1 MFNLY
6 ILFNK
11 VLIGGSIK
19 MEKRILTPK
28 EIAQATCDAG
38 SAKAKLSIAQMIVLG
53 IFAGVFIGFGAQG
66 AITIGQSLTKID
78 VGLQKFAF
86 AGAFPVGLMLVV
98 LCGAE
103 LFTGNNL
110 MTLGCLN
117 CRYKWSDIFR
127 NWGVVYLANFVG
139 SVALAL
145 FVANSGLMAAGT
157 PAAELAIGIATKK
170 IAIAFGPA
178 IIRGILCNVLVVLAV
193 WMATGARDVIGKIFA
208 CWFPIMLFVLSGFEH
223 SVANMYLVP
232 LGMFLGAPV
241 TWGEFILNNL
251 LPVTIGNLIGG
262 ALIVPLFYYVAY
274 MKTSTPAAAKD
285 IKA

>member
-1 MFNLY
+1 
-6 ILFNK
+6 
-11 VLIGGSIK
+11 

-98 LCGAE
+98 ICGAE

-127 NWGVVYLANFVG
+127 NWCVVYFANFVG
-139 SVALAL
+139 SIILAFL
-145 FVANSGLMAAGT
+145 VANSGLMASGT
-157 PAAELAIGIATKK
+157 PAADLAVGIATKK
-170 IAIAFGPA
+170 VAIAFGPA
-178 IIRGILCNVLVVLAV
+178 IIRGILCNILVVLAV

-208 CWFPIMLFVLSGFEH
+208 IWFPIMLFVLSGFEH
-223 SVANMYLVP
+223 SVANMYFIP

-241 TWGEFILNNL
+241 TWGQIWLNNL
-251 LPVTIGNLIGG
+251 IPVTIGNLIGG

-274 MKTSTPAAAKD
+274 MKTSASAAAAKD
-285 IKA
+285 AKA

>member
-1 MFNLY
+1 
-6 ILFNK
+6 
-11 VLIGGSIK
+11 

-28 EIAQATCDAG
+28 EIAQATCDGG

-66 AITIGQSLTKID
+66 AITAGQSLTKID

-86 AGAFPVGLMLVV
+86 AGVFPVGLMLVV
-98 LCGAE
+98 ICGAE

-117 CRYKWSDIFR
+117 CRYKWSDVIR

-145 FVANSGLMAAGT
+145 LVANSGLMAAGT
-157 PAAELAIGIATKK
+157 PASDLAIGIATKK
-170 IAIAFGPA
+170 VAMAFGPA
-178 IIRGILCNVLVVLAV
+178 IIRGILCNIIVVLAV

-208 CWFPIMLFVLSGFEH
+208 CWFPIMLFVLAGFEH
-223 SVANMYLVP
+223 SVANMYFVP

>member
-1 MFNLY
+1 
-6 ILFNK
+6 
-11 VLIGGSIK
+11 

-38 SAKAKLSIAQMIVLG
+38 SAKAKLSISQMLVLG

-78 VGLQKFAF
+78 AGLQKFAF

-98 LCGAE
+98 ICGAE

-127 NWGVVYLANFVG
+127 NWFFVYVANFIG
-139 SVALAL
+139 SVLLAL
-145 FVANSGLMAAGT
+145 FVANSGLMTPGT
-157 PAAELAIGIATKK
+157 PAADLAIGIATKK
-170 IAIAFGPA
+170 VAIAFVPA
-178 IIRGILCNVLVVLAV
+178 IIRGILCNIIVVLAV

-208 CWFPIMLFVLSGFEH
+208 CWFPIMLFVLSGYEH
-223 SVANMYLVP
+223 SVANMYFIP
-232 LGMFLGAPV
+232 LGMFIGAPI
-241 TWGEFILNNL
+241 TWGQIWLNNL
-251 LPVTIGNLIGG
+251 IPVTLGNLIGG
-262 ALIVPLFYYVAY
+262 AIIVPFFYYVAY
-274 MKTSTPAAAKD
+274 MKGSLVAPAKD
-285 IKA
+285 AKA